1 MTSVKL
7 GWVQRS
13 SCIWRN
19 GFLALILVIGFVF
32 APPAAAQTPQPQR
45 VHTLDDML
53 SDVAR
58 LVPDF
63 GGMFLGEN
71 KSVLQVY
78 LLDPSAEKARAVEAA
93 IIQVFGRQAI
103 PAGGIK
109 TLKAKYGFRQLREW
123 HRRMTD
129 PLAGIRGIREAD
141 IDEAKNRLR
150 IGVEAKDR
158 ARIVR
163 DLHRLGI
170 PREAVVIEKA
180 RSLRPLGHAGNR

>member
-19 GFLALILVIGFVF
+19 RFLALILVVGFVF
-32 APPAAAQTPQPQR
+32 APPVAAQTQTQPQG

-53 SDVAR
+53 SDVAS

-109 TLKAKYGFRQLREW
+109 TLKQNTASVNCES
-123 HRRMTD
+123 
-129 PLAGIRGIREAD
+129 GINA
-141 IDEAKNRLR
+141 
-150 IGVEAKDR
+150 
-158 ARIVR
+158 
-163 DLHRLGI
+163 
-170 PREAVVIEKA
+170 
-180 RSLRPLGHAGNR
+180 